1 MLNPI
6 KIYNA
11 SQQAQIRW
19 IKKHPFQYIALNVI
33 LLGMFI
39 WYVEYSDRKEM
50 REIKTTVDAEEATQQ
65 D

>member
-6 KIYNA
+6 KIYDA
-11 SQQAQIRW
+11 SQQAQLRW
-19 IKKHPFQYIALNVI
+19 IKKHPFQYIALNAI

-39 WYVEYSDRKEM
+39 LYVEYSDRKAM